1 MNLSS
6 LTVFAVF
13 LLFLLLIG
21 LQPVLGSVVGPIY
34 ISDVVTVYSPVN
46 TTYNTKN
53 ILFNYTLAVGIGMHI
68 SLNYTLDGSMTGAMP
83 YTVVNPK
90 ELHVFYLASGQVQLP
105 ELSEGSHM
113 LTISFDTD
121 FSF

>member
-6 LTVFAVF
+6 LTVFAVG

-53 ILFNYTLAVGIGMHI
+53 ILFNYTVGVGIGMHL
-68 SLNYTLDGSMTGAMP
+68 SLNYTLDGNLTA
-83 YTVVNPK
+83 NA
-90 ELHVFYLASGQVQLP
+90 L
-105 ELSEGSHM
+105 LSC
-113 LTISFDTD
+113 
-121 FSF
+121 